1 MSSRLCLL
9 FVSLSKAASP
19 IRPKRT
25 ALSRNSHQHPAINTL
40 MQKHSTKGRL
50 AGSLAHKAMSQLNIN
65 PWGRRWS
72 NKDDE
77 SIPAPSPPDVDDYV
91 RRLPVRVIIHPY
103 HPQSKEACS
112 PTVFA
117 KLVNLPRS
125 LEELLELAGM

>member
-1 MSSRLCLL
+1 MSPFC
-9 FVSLSKAASP
+9 SLSKAASP

-25 ALSRNSHQHPAINTL
+25 ALSRKSHQQPAINTL

-50 AGSLAHKAMSQLNIN
+50 AGSLAHKAMRQLYIN
-65 PWGRRWS
+65 PYGRRRS
-72 NKDDE
+72 DNDNE
-77 SIPAPSPPDVDDYV
+77 SIPAPSPPDFDNYV
-91 RRLPVRVIIHPY
+91 RRLPLRVIIHPY

-112 PTVFA
+112 PTVLA